1 MDTNIAHKIARA
13 FVHGL
18 AFSKGL
24 STLAQD
30 AKAKMEEGDKW
41 ITIGAEP
48 GDDGKK
54 HGGRHVLISGTGEVK
69 AGLSKSA
76 QGKPLGEAIKD
87 LKDKAESKKAES
99 KKAESK
105 KAESKK
111 SESKKSN
118 LSPEDRQALR
128 KLKTDNTKALKGLDN
143 LKSSLS
149 AENIARRK
157 YHLSKPDAEIVQ
169 DTRQKIDQLKPLSAK
184 LIKQVTANV
193 ADGLYSID
201 AAQEILASANQTIR
215 QIRNIGSRMY
225 AASMHGYGGP
235 NAMEEDYRLI
245 RGLYTQLDKAAQ
257 QGAESAPETHTYSA
271 KELDSMKQKQEGR
284 VKAKKQNA
292 ELNRKMKEG
301 EKAGNI
307 QFPRNEFRERAKVYT
322 EQANQVINDDLKPSV
337 DKLGSVIRNDTDNA
351 KMPQST
357 LDDLNDIHNL
367 VKQIGPMAN
376 KLNKYNEKYAAEHDD
391 PSNYVIS
398 NYGAAT
404 KGTAERAASLAR
416 RAAAMSN
423 QLTAPDDE
431 RDYSEGRAK
440 QEIRDI
446 LAEMRGLHGDLL
458 KKTRHAATA
467 FNTSKPSNSESD
479 RVDAMYAQKGGKPKN
494 RIIN

>member
-1 MDTNIAHKIARA
+1 MDTNIAQKIARA

-18 AFSKGL
+18 AFAKGMA
-24 STLAQD
+24 TLAQD

-87 LKDKAESKKAES
+87 LKDKAESKKA
-99 KKAESK
+99 
-105 KAESKK
+105 
-111 SESKKSN
+111 ESKKSN

-215 QIRNIGSRMY
+215 RIRNIGSHMY

-257 QGAESAPETHTYSA
+257 QGAEREPETHTYSA
-271 KELDSMKQKQEGR
+271 KELDSMKQKHEGR
-284 VKAKKQNA
+284 IKAKKENA
-292 ELNRKMKEG
+292 ELNRKFKEG
-301 EKAGNI
+301 VESGNI
-307 QFPRNEFRERAKVYT
+307 RFPRNEFRERAKVYT

-337 DKLGSVIRNDTDNA
+337 DKLGSAIRKNTDNA
-351 KMPQST
+351 RMPQST

-367 VKQIGPMAN
+367 AKQIGPMAS

-404 KGTAERAASLAR
+404 KGTAERVASMAR

-446 LAEMRGLHGDLL
+446 LEEMRGLHGDLL

-467 FNTSKPSNSESD
+467 FKTEKPISSESD
-479 RVDAMYAQKGGKPKN
+479 RVDAMYAQKGSKPKQ

>member
-69 AGLSKSA
+69 KGLSKSA
-76 QGKPLGEAIKD
+76 QGKPLGEAIKE

-105 KAESKK
+105 KSETKTKTKK
-111 SESKKSN
+111 SETPRAGLLTEQGSSLAQLAEREYDKVITAIKNDVGSINTDPTFPAEIKKYEAVQLKSILRVLKIKLSDAHNDLSIIKDMVSKAVKDGNLNQQGVSSVWLAIKRLKDRAAYVVSHTNSETAGSGRNNTRGMKETAETLGSLSNEASGIRHDANRLKEEVRGSIAQFEQENANTPETKKAESKKSN

-128 KLKTDNTKALKGLDN
+128 KLKTDNTKALKSLDN

-215 QIRNIGSRMY
+215 QIRNIGSHMY
-225 AASMHGYGGP
+225 AASMHGYGAP

-257 QGAESAPETHTYSA
+257 QGAES
-271 KELDSMKQKQEGR
+271 
-284 VKAKKQNA
+284 
-292 ELNRKMKEG
+292 
-301 EKAGNI
+301 
-307 QFPRNEFRERAKVYT
+307 
-322 EQANQVINDDLKPSV
+322 
-337 DKLGSVIRNDTDNA
+337 
-351 KMPQST
+351 
-357 LDDLNDIHNL
+357 
-367 VKQIGPMAN
+367 
-376 KLNKYNEKYAAEHDD
+376 
-391 PSNYVIS
+391 
-398 NYGAAT
+398 
-404 KGTAERAASLAR
+404 
-416 RAAAMSN
+416 
-423 QLTAPDDE
+423 
-431 RDYSEGRAK
+431 
-440 QEIRDI
+440 
-446 LAEMRGLHGDLL
+446 
-458 KKTRHAATA
+458 
-467 FNTSKPSNSESD
+467 D